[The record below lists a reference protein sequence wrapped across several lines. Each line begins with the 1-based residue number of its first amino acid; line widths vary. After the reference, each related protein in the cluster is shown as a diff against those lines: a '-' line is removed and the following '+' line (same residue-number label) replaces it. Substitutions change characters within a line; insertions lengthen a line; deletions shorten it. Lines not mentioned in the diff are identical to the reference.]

1 MTTHTQRL
9 DSVAEIFMGQAP
21 SGEAYN
27 SVGEGWPLL
36 AGAGDFR
43 DGRPAAKKFTREAPR
58 ICLPGDIIIG
68 VRASIGDKVIADRKY
83 CLGRGVAALRP
94 RPEVHDRYLWHWLSV
109 TRPKLEGKGK
119 GATFKQITKE
129 DVAEL
134 EIPLPPLEE
143 QRRIAAILD
152 KGASLTASQELHFL
166 KLRELEGAL
175 LRQMD
180 DEMPGVSKAVE
191 LNNLVESGDKINY
204 GVVQPGVHVDA
215 GVPLIRV
222 GDLAAGTVD
231 RSAMKFIDPAIE
243 SLYSRSRIRGNEIL
257 ISCVGSIG
265 IIAETR
271 PEDVGSNIARA
282 VARVPVSK
290 DVNRTWLAAYLRSQR
305 VQRYFTN
312 ELRTVSQ
319 PTLNIKQ
326 IQETEIILPPLEQQQ
341 AFAIR
346 MEMIHRKCAQRVH
359 SLQMVKQL
367 ANTLAAQVF
376 TGGG

>member
-1 MTTHTQRL
+1 MRWPKATLGEFATLVNGRAYKQEELL
-9 DSVAEIFMGQAP
+9 DSGTPVLRIQNLNGGDRWYYSDLSLPQDKYCDK
-21 SGEAYN
+21 GD
-27 SVGEGWPLL
+27 LL
-36 AGAGDFR
+36 FAWSASFGPYLWNG
-43 DGRPAAKKFTREAPR
+43 PR
-58 ICLPGDIIIG
+58 AIYHYHIWKVLPGKSLDKG
-68 VRASIGDKVIADRKY
+68 FLYHLLGFLTARVKSESHGASM
-83 CLGRGVAALRP
+83 L
-94 RPEVHDRYLWHWLSV
+94 HM
-109 TRPKLEGKGK
+109 
-119 GATFKQITKE
+119 TKARME
-129 DVAEL
+129 AL

-152 KGASLTASQELHFL
+152 QCASLTASQELHL
-166 KLRELEGAL
+166 STMRELEGAL

-180 DEMPGVSKAVE
+180 DEMPGGSKAVE
-191 LNNLVESGDKINY
+191 LKNLVESGDKINY

-222 GDLAAGTVD
+222 GDLAAGIVN
-231 RSAMKFIDPAIE
+231 RSTMKFIDPAIE

-265 IIAETR
+265 IIAEAR
-271 PEDVGSNIARA
+271 QEDVGYNIARA

-326 IQETEIILPPLEQQQ
+326 IQQTEIILPPLEQQQ

-346 MEMIHRKCAQRVH
+346 LEIVHRKCAQRVY
-359 SLQMVKQL
+359 SLQTVKQL
-367 ANTLAAQVF
+367 ADTLATQVF

>member
-1 MTTHTQRL
+1 L
-9 DSVAEIFMGQAP
+9 VYVPDSCIAHQQ
-21 SGEAYN
+21 
-27 SVGEGWPLL
+27 LL
-36 AGAGDFR
+36 R
-43 DGRPAAKKFTREAPR
+43 
-58 ICLPGDIIIG
+58 PGDI
-68 VRASIGDKVIADRKY
+68 V
-83 CLGRGVAALRP
+83 VAASSGSIDVVGKAAQLSEPWEGSFGAFCKVVRP
-94 RPEVHDRYLWHWLSV
+94 SSDRVNPRYLHHFFQTTGYRRKVSSLAA
-109 TRPKLEGKGK
+109 
-119 GATFKQITKE
+119 GANINNLKNEHI
-129 DVAEL
+129 DDL
-134 EIPLPPLEE
+134 LLPLPPLED

-152 KGASLTASQELHFL
+152 QCASLTASQELHL
-166 KLRELEGAL
+166 STMRELEGAL
-175 LRQMD
+175 LCQMD
-180 DEMPGVSKAVE
+180 DELPRGSKAVE
-191 LNNLVESGDKINY
+191 LKNLVESGDKINY

-222 GDLAAGTVD
+222 GDLAAGIVNRT
-231 RSAMKFIDPAIE
+231 AMKFIDPAIE

-265 IIAETR
+265 IIAEAR

-346 MEMIHRKCAQRVH
+346 LEIVHRKCAQRVH
-359 SLQMVKQL
+359 SLQTVKQL
-367 ANTLAAQVF
+367 ANTLATQVF
-376 TGGG
+376 TGGA